1 MHALPTDVWLVASVG
16 LSPTKTID
24 IVGRAVLRVVPRN
37 QKRNGRERKG
47 SDQSSSGRV
56 VLCRIE

>member
-1 MHALPTDVWLVASVG
+1 MHALPTDVWLRSVG